1 MKNARQPA
9 SKIDYFTIHSAAP
22 LPSYAKRSTEEA
34 NVENLTVN
42 FYLDRQ
48 VTSSFWA
55 PQTLWNI
62 WALAGTLH
70 IHIHEK
76 LSKDNLFTCLYGLM
90 SCDVQSTSDIGP
102 KLFQSLCN
110 SRYEFA
116 ETHIFPLHILV
127 SFINFKYKRTFE
139 FVLAKT
145 LTLFPLPFLFHLFLE
160 KKNGKRGLGIYA
172 LIFLLHPKTLT
183 VLLPPPFSS

>member
-1 MKNARQPA
+1 
-9 SKIDYFTIHSAAP
+9 
-22 LPSYAKRSTEEA
+22 
-34 NVENLTVN
+34 
-42 FYLDRQ
+42 
-48 VTSSFWA
+48 
-55 PQTLWNI
+55 
-62 WALAGTLH
+62 
-70 IHIHEK
+70 
-76 LSKDNLFTCLYGLM
+76 M

-145 LTLFPLPFLFHLFLE
+145 LTLFPLPFLFHLFIE